1 MELDLIEFDNK
12 RPVYIQII
20 EFIKKQI
27 VNENLALGEKIPSVR
42 ELAGNLSVNVN
53 TIQKSYKELEREGV
67 TITKRG
73 MGSFVT
79 EDKDVI
85 IKLKKDMAETIVDD
99 FLKDMND
106 IGYDKNQIISIL
118 NERGLNNAWG

>member
-79 EDKDVI
+79 DDKDVI

-118 NERGLNNAWG
+118 NERGLNNA

>member
-118 NERGLNNAWG
+118 NERGLNNA

>member
-99 FLKDMND
+99 FLNDMND

-118 NERGLNNAWG
+118 NERGLNNA